1 MLKLLTNPYPVT
13 RGWKKELFWSL
24 LTIAVAS
31 ILLFLFRPFGL
42 ANIPIVTADQFL
54 YTLIMLLMIYAI
66 AIQVILAEF
75 ISTKLELMWTTGK
88 EIIFTTFYLMGVAF
102 LIYGTALSFSLTR
115 LTVFDALVF
124 MLMTL
129 GISIM
134 PVSLTVLLKQ
144 NWLLKKTLTSIEQ
157 LPAVTADHN
166 SVSGIILHG
175 SSNESLSLNL
185 TQLLVIKGQQNYSEV
200 IYLSQ
205 QEIKQK
211 LLRIT
216 LAALQE
222 QLSSTSV
229 IRCHRSYL
237 VNLQNVDSINGNA
250 QGYQLMLHQDLLTA
264 PVSRSYI
271 PAFNAAWKSFC
282 ENTTALNNQDES

>member
-24 LTIAVAS
+24 STIAVAN
-31 ILLFLFRPFGL
+31 ILLLLFRPFGL
-42 ANIPIVTADQFL
+42 ANIPTVIADQFL

-115 LTVFDALVF
+115 LTVFDALVY

-175 SSNESLSLNL
+175 SRNESLSLNL
-185 TQLLVIKGQQNYSEV
+185 TQLLVIKAQQNYSEV

-250 QGYQLMLHQDLLTA
+250 QGYQLKLHQDLVTT

-271 PAFNAAWKSFC
+271 AAFNAAWKLFC
-282 ENTTALNNQDES
+282 ENTTALHNQDKS

>member
-42 ANIPIVTADQFL
+42 ANIPTVTADQFL

-205 QEIKQK
+205 QAIKRK

-222 QLSSTSV
+222 KLSSTSV

-271 PAFNAAWKSFC
+271 PTFNAAWKSFC

>member
-31 ILLFLFRPFGL
+31 VLLFLFRPFGL
-42 ANIPIVTADQFL
+42 ANIPKVTADQFL

-175 SSNESLSLNL
+175 SRNESLSLNL
-185 TQLLVIKGQQNYSEV
+185 TQLLVIKAQQNYSEV

-250 QGYQLMLHQDLLTA
+250 QGYQLILHQDLLTT

>member
-13 RGWKKELFWSL
+13 RGWKIELFWSL
-24 LTIAVAS
+24 LTIAVAN
-31 ILLFLFRPFGL
+31 ILLLLFRPFGL
-42 ANIPIVTADQFL
+42 ANTPTVIADQFL
-54 YTLIMLLMIYAI
+54 YTLIVLLVIYAI
-66 AIQVILAEF
+66 AIRVILTEF

-115 LTVFDALVF
+115 LTVFDALF
-124 MLMTL
+124 FLLMTL

-175 SSNESLSLNL
+175 SRNESLSLNL
-185 TQLLVIKGQQNYSEV
+185 TQLLVIKAQQNYSEV

-250 QGYQLMLHQDLLTA
+250 QGYQLMLHQDFLTA

-271 PAFNAAWKSFC
+271 SAFNAAWKSFC